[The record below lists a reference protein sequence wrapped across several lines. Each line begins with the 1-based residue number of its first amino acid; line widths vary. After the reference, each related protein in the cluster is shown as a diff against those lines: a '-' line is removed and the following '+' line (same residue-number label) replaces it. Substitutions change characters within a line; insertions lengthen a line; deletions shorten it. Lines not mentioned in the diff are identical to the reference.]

1 MSLSA
6 DREVLLGLRSMPATG
21 GLLPISRHAAT
32 GAKRQFLTFAPS
44 PRNGEDRSRDTDLM
58 STTLARLKRRRS
70 GAAIVFRGL
79 GRPRASDVVG
89 VITKRTIADTVI
101 DNFET

>member
-1 MSLSA
+1 
-6 DREVLLGLRSMPATG
+6 
-21 GLLPISRHAAT
+21 
-32 GAKRQFLTFAPS
+32 
-44 PRNGEDRSRDTDLM
+44 M